1 MFAVFSNARV
11 IKQIFIKKL
20 IGSNGTGV
28 YFFKK
33 YSPGEVE
40 MILDTLRIKIKNLT
54 SKGIFICTLLIT
66 FNQKIYLLT

>member
-28 YFFKK
+28 YIFKK
-33 YSPGEVE
+33 YSPGGSRNDFRYSE
-40 MILDTLRIKIKNLT
+40 DKNKKFDIKRHFYLH
-54 SKGIFICTLLIT
+54 T
-66 FNQKIYLLT
+66 FDYF